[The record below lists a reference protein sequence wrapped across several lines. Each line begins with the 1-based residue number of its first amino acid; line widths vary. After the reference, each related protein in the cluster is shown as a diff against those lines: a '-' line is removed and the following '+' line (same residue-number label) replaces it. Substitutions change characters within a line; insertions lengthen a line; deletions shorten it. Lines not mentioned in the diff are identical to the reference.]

1 VLIGLQQTLDVVMLV
16 RQMVTVLL
24 VNFALRVCL
33 LAVAEILLILLLLQ
47 TADVD
52 TVLLTINFKELWDDK
67 AKIFPNSLL
76 H

>member
-1 VLIGLQQTLDVVMLV
+1 MLV

>member
-1 VLIGLQQTLDVVMLV
+1 
-16 RQMVTVLL
+16 MVTVLL

-33 LAVAEILLILLLLQ
+33 LAVAEILLILLLLLQ

>member
-1 VLIGLQQTLDVVMLV
+1 
-16 RQMVTVLL
+16 MVTVLL

-33 LAVAEILLILLLLQ
+33 LAVAEGPHPWLPLILLLQ
-47 TADVD
+47 TMADVD

-67 AKIFPNSLL
+67 AKIFPDSLI